1 MKGEDM
7 PATAPMRAETDLSF
21 LVPTPAASSKDGAAV
36 AAAPPAERLKG
47 PSPKERMIFFR
58 SLSALFRA
66 GVPIERSLDIL
77 SQQTEDAAFQKLI
90 VQMTRDITHGH
101 SLTAVFN
108 RAPHVFSSYHV
119 RMIRVGEMTGKM
131 DEALQQMAIAEE
143 KAAELSLRIKS
154 ALTYP
159 SWCMALAGVFLLFVP
174 PYLMDGLFAAV
185 SATGAQ
191 LPLLTVIVQ
200 SIFTVCRN
208 PIFQLLFASAA
219 AAAIYYYPT
228 VVRSERFKS
237 FVLERALAFPATRRL
252 AESIVTA
259 RFGRSFSTMLEAG
272 VSASLALRLAGEEV
286 GTSGYKDAG
295 VEALYRLEN
304 GASFPEAVRKIP
316 HLRSY
321 FHELL
326 KAGEETGTM
335 ADMTQRAAAMAE
347 EEVEHQLVLFTALLE
362 PMVMFIIGSIVGI
375 LVISSM
381 LPMMAVL
388 QSL

>member
-1 MKGEDM
+1 MA
-7 PATAPMRAETDLSF
+7 ATAPVRTDTPDLSF
-21 LVPTPAASSKDGAAV
+21 LVPAPGRASAKGDAAKPVVDRIS
-36 AAAPPAERLKG
+36 G
-47 PSPKERMIFFR
+47 PSSQERMIFFR
-58 SLSALFRA
+58 SLAVLFQS

-77 SQQTEDAAFQKLI
+77 SQQTQDQSFRILI
-90 VQMTRDITHGH
+90 ERMTKDITHGH
-101 SLTAVFN
+101 SLTSVFN
-108 RAPHVFSSYHV
+108 QTPEVFSSYHV

-131 DEALQQMAIAEE
+131 DDALAQMAIAEE
-143 KAAELSLRIKS
+143 KSADLNLKIKS

-159 SWCMALAGVFLLFVP
+159 AWCLALAGVFLMFVP
-174 PYLMDGLFAAV
+174 PYLMDGLFVAV
-185 SATGAQ
+185 AATGTQ
-191 LPLLTVIVQ
+191 LPTLTVIVQ
-200 SIFTVCRN
+200 SFFTVCRN
-208 PIFQLLFASAA
+208 PVFQLLFAVAA
-219 AAAIYYYPT
+219 GVAIYHYPR

-237 FVLERALAFPATRRL
+237 FVLGRALAFPATRRL

-259 RFGRSFSTMLEAG
+259 RFGRAFSTMLEAG

-286 GTSGYKDAG
+286 GTDTYKDAG

-304 GASFPEAVRKIP
+304 GADFPEAVRKIP

-335 ADMTQRAAAMAE
+335 ADMTRRAALLAE
-347 EEVEHQLVLFTALLE
+347 EEVEHQLTVFTSLLE
-362 PMVMFIIGSIVGI
+362 PMVMFFIGGIVGI

-381 LPMMAVL
+381 LPMMSVL

>member
-1 MKGEDM
+1 M
-7 PATAPMRAETDLSF
+7 PATAPLRTDTPDLSF
-21 LVPTPAASSKDGAAV
+21 LVT
-36 AAAPPAERLKG
+36 
-47 PSPKERMIFFR
+47 PSPQASAKGKSGASRLHVDRVKPPSSKERMIFFR
-58 SLSALFRA
+58 SLAVLFQS

-77 SQQTEDAAFQKLI
+77 SEQTQDHAFRALI
-90 VQMTRDITHGH
+90 VKMAREVTEGH
-101 SLTAVFN
+101 SLTSVFN
-108 RAPHVFSSYHV
+108 RAPEVFSSYHV

-131 DEALQQMAIAEE
+131 DDALAQMAIAEE
-143 KAAELSLRIKS
+143 KAADLNLKLKA

-159 SWCMALAGVFLLFVP
+159 AWCMALAGAFLMFVP
-174 PYLMDGLFAAV
+174 PYLMDGLFSAV
-185 SATGAQ
+185 ATTGAQ

-200 SIFTVCRN
+200 SIFTVFRH
-208 PIFQLLFASAA
+208 PVFQLLFATAA
-219 AAAIYYYPT
+219 AVAVYFYPT

-237 FVLERALAFPATRRL
+237 FVLERALAFRGTRRL

-286 GTSGYKDAG
+286 GTSGYKEAG

-304 GASFPEAVRKIP
+304 GADFPEAVRKIP
-316 HLRSY
+316 HLRRY
-321 FHELL
+321 FHDLL

-335 ADMTQRAAAMAE
+335 ADMTSRAAIMAE
-347 EEVEHQLVLFTALLE
+347 EEVEHQLNLLTALLE
-362 PMVMFIIGSIVGI
+362 PMVMFVIGGVVGI

-381 LPMMAVL
+381 LPMMSVL